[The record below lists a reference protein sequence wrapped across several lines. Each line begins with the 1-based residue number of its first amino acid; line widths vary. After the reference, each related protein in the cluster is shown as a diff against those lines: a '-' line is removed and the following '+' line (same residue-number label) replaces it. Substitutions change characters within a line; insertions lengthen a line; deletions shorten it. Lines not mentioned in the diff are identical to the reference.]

1 MSMRTVSI
9 IAALS
14 VITACEPS
22 GQNAGANDADSAGVG
37 PAGAP
42 TTGSV
47 SDSLPSARL
56 RTELERLV
64 GGLSTRAGPDTIHS
78 WFSAATADVLRSA
91 EVDSSGHATVDF
103 HDLRNV
109 IPNASSSAGSTLL
122 LDELNSAVFRVA
134 GIRSVEYR
142 MNGSCDVFWE
152 WLQYSCHTVTR

>member
-1 MSMRTVSI
+1 MLMRTASM

-14 VITACEPS
+14 VIAACEPS
-22 GQNAGANDADSAGVG
+22 GQNAGANDAHSAGVA

-42 TTGSV
+42 TMGSA
-47 SDSLPSARL
+47 SDSLPGARL

-64 GGLSTRAGPDTIHS
+64 GGLSTRADPDTIHS
-78 WFSAATADVLRSA
+78 WFSAETADVLSSA
-91 EVDSSGHATVDF
+91 AVDSIGHATVDF

-109 IPNASSSAGSTLL
+109 IPNASSSAGSALL
-122 LDELNSAVFRVA
+122 LQELNSAVFRVA